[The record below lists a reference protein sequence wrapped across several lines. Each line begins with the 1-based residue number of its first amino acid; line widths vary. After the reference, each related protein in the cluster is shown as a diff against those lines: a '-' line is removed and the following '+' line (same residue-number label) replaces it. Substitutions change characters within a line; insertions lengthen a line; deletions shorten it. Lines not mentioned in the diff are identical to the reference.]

1 MITKHNLKAVF
12 NSLSLEE
19 VEAAMD
25 SEGDNVALEAYGYG
39 CVSLNS
45 TSDLSE
51 EEVQE
56 IEDSGNIVCDKDVL
70 LRLFVESE
78 SLNPAF
84 NDYI

>member
-12 NSLSLEE
+12 NSLSLAE

-25 SEGDNVALEAYGYG
+25 SDGDNVALEVNGYGY
-39 CVSLNS
+39 VYLNS
-45 TSDLSE
+45 TADLSE

-56 IEDSGNIVCDKDVL
+56 IEDNGNIVCDKDVL
-70 LRLFVESE
+70 LQLFVESE